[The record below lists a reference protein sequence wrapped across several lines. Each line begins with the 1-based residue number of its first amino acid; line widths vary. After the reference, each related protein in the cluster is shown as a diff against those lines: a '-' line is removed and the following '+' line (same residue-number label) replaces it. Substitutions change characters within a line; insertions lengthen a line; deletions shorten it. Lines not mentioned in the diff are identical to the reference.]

1 LEGKIGSMTIRVDF
15 VTPALA
21 VNRGDFPKAYGD
33 LCERG
38 FRYVEGSE
46 RRYPGGG
53 YILMARPAA

>member
-1 LEGKIGSMTIRVDF
+1 MTIRVDF
-15 VTPALA
+15 VTPVLA

-46 RRYPGGG
+46 RRCEGGG
-53 YILMARPAA
+53 YILMAVPEA